1 MTEKSALLSE
11 LEMAVSRHDDEVMSG
26 KLDTVMN
33 SGISPAEISRAIM
46 LGLDDVRRKLMS
58 NDASIPEFLLC
69 VDTMTEGLCRL
80 SQSVRDRVDDIESDA
95 PILVIGVVEGDPHDL
110 GKSII
115 AAVYRAGGYRV
126 MDLGCQV
133 PQERFV
139 KTVLESGAKVLALS
153 AMMSTTSPAMG
164 DIIQEVKIKSPETV
178 VMVGG
183 APLDAI
189 LAKKYGADGF
199 AETAVTVLEE
209 TEMAIKRVAE
219 GKAWLPSLKN
229 SS

>member
-1 MTEKSALLSE
+1 MTKKPALLSD
-11 LEMAVSRHDDEVMSG
+11 LEMAVSRHDDEMMRG
-26 KLDTVMN
+26 KLDAVMN
-33 SGISPAEISRAIM
+33 SGMSPAEIRGAIM

-58 NDASIPEFLLC
+58 NDVSIPEFLLC
-69 VDTMTEGLCRL
+69 VDTMTEGLSRL
-80 SQSVRDRVDDIESDA
+80 SQSVRDRVDNSESDS

-115 AAVYRAGGYRV
+115 AAVYRVGGYRV

-133 PQERFV
+133 PKERFV
-139 KTVLESGAKVLALS
+139 KTVLENGAKVLALS
-153 AMMSTTSPAMG
+153 AMMSTTSPAMR
-164 DIIQEVKIKSPETV
+164 DIIREVKIMSPETV

-183 APLDAI
+183 APLDDV

-209 TEMAIKRVAE
+209 TETAIKRVAE
-219 GKAWLPSLKN
+219 GKPWLPSLKQ
-229 SS
+229 